1 LNALGAARLITERRV
16 PHPAAAL
23 TTMRA
28 PCGGLMFP
36 IPSGRKLSL
45 IEIARYWSREIKPS
59 ASPEELRLAL
69 GTAWWRGELVTANSP
84 SRLNLLRTLYLR
96 CTDYIAFVTPDMP
109 EPPTTRLLDDGD
121 VEVFR
126 RVEILLPNGDPDTW
140 TEASCVEAFEVVA
153 EKWDEK
159 FFSLVAPVVSGIVL
173 SRSDFIRWTEKCRY
187 RRPTFWGGTSKK
199 ESELQPSSKATRSK
213 RTKPVQYQI
222 QKAVEALAKEYG
234 GKFPPNDMPV
244 FKRNRLITDWLAG
257 DDNPVKPG
265 ERTLRDYFNKQR
277 T

>member
-1 LNALGAARLITERRV
+1 
-16 PHPAAAL
+16 
-23 TTMRA
+23 
-28 PCGGLMFP
+28 MFP

-45 IEIARYWSREIKPS
+45 IEIARYWSREIRPS

-96 CTDYIAFVTPDMP
+96 CADYIASVIPDMP

-126 RVEILLPNGDPDTW
+126 RVKILLPNGDPDTW
-140 TEASCVEAFEVVA
+140 TEASCVEAFEVIA

-159 FFSLVAPVVSGIVL
+159 FFSLIAPVVSGIVL
-173 SRSDFIRWTEKCRY
+173 SRSDFIRWTEKYRY
-187 RRPTFWGGTSKK
+187 RRPTFWGDTSEK
-199 ESELQPSSKATRSK
+199 ESEQRPSSTATRSK

-234 GKFPPNDMPV
+234 GKFPPNDMSV
-244 FKRNRLITDWLAG
+244 FERDRLVTEWLAG
-257 DDNPVKPG
+257 GDDPVKKPS
-265 ERTLRDYFNKQR
+265 ERTLRAYFNKQR